1 MKCSRC
7 NRQMQTAAVANG
19 NVTLGPR
26 CARILGIT
34 VGKREQVPVVL
45 PGQLPLFVPEVREA
59 TT

>member
-26 CARILGIT
+26 CARIMGIA
-34 VGKREQVPVVL
+34 VGKRESAPVVL
-45 PGQLPLFVPEVREA
+45 PGQIPLFVPEMRPA
-59 TT
+59 I